1 MINGKAAV
9 RTGGGGATQTVFPD
23 YMFAAIPNSSEGP
36 GVIDVIAL
44 TSGFT
49 RFDTD
54 KYLTGT
60 QSIPC
65 AGARF
70 LGSYFRH

>member
-1 MINGKAAV
+1 
-9 RTGGGGATQTVFPD
+9 
-23 YMFAAIPNSSEGP
+23 MFAAIPNSSEGP

-54 KYLTGT
+54 KYLSGT

-65 AGARF
+65 SGARF